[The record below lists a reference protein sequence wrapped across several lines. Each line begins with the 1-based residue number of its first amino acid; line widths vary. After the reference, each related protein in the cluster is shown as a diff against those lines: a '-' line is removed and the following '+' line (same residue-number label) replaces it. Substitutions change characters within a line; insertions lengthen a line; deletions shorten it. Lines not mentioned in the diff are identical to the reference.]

1 MVKSIFFDW
10 IKRSNKLER
19 IWLLAKIEF
28 KLRYYENRLG
38 LLWALIKPL
47 MDIAIYYTVFQIIL
61 KQRVP
66 AFASFLFIGLIIWNF
81 FIESTSGTIQILNT
95 KKYLYEYSNMNKLEI
110 YISTIFSNSIGFFF
124 NFVMFLIFYNFLE
137 KVSVGPTIYNFW
149 IIIIFA
155 NVFLLSLAVSLIL
168 STIYIVA
175 KDITQIWQVFT
186 SFLFFLSPIFYR
198 LDTFRQT
205 LPNFDYLNPVAGIII
220 NARRI
225 MMENSNPDFKLLGF
239 DLGYALILLVIGF
252 ISLNKLGSKA
262 AEKL

>member
-1 MVKSIFFDW
+1 
-10 IKRSNKLER
+10 
-19 IWLLAKIEF
+19 
-28 KLRYYENRLG
+28 
-38 LLWALIKPL
+38 
-47 MDIAIYYTVFQIIL
+47 
-61 KQRVP
+61 
-66 AFASFLFIGLIIWNF
+66 
-81 FIESTSGTIQILNT
+81 
-95 KKYLYEYSNMNKLEI
+95 
-110 YISTIFSNSIGFFF
+110 
-124 NFVMFLIFYNFLE
+124 
-137 KVSVGPTIYNFW
+137 VSVGPTIYNFW